1 MELLVCVVECPTIPC
16 AGSYFILRY
25 AMIAPKTQPRAEP
38 AKAHAA
44 DCPDEAVSKIVVVD
58 IIVVVVKTG

>member
-1 MELLVCVVECPTIPC
+1 MNECEAREDPDSAPPFLPTCV
-16 AGSYFILRY
+16 
-25 AMIAPKTQPRAEP
+25 MIAPKTQPRAEP